1 MSGGGIV
8 IRKCETSQEFH
19 ACVAL
24 QREVWEEDPL
34 EIEPPTMFVVAANTG
49 GQVLGAFDGPKL
61 VAYILAVAGLHG
73 VTPYIHSHHAAVHA
87 GYRDRGIGRALKL
100 FQREEALSRGIR
112 LIEWTFDPLELRNA
126 HFNLNR
132 LGAIARQYRQ
142 NLYGVT
148 SSPLHRGIPT
158 DRLVAEWW
166 LDSRHVLAAARGEIV
181 GPANEVSSVEVP
193 LPLGRDQEL
202 TAELATT
209 TQVALRQGFTK
220 WFERGYAAVSVRS
233 TDESAYILVPWNDE
247 QNSTQINFRRNP

>member
-1 MSGGGIV
+1 MTSGGIV

-24 QREVWEEDPL
+24 QRDVWEEDPL
-34 EIEPPTMFVVAANTG
+34 EIEPATMFVVAANTG
-49 GQVLGAFDGPKL
+49 GQVLGAFDADKL

-87 GYRDRGIGRALKL
+87 GYRDRGIGRALKFL
-100 FQREEALSRGIR
+100 QREEALSRGIR

-166 LDSRHVLAAARGEIV
+166 LDSPRVIAAARGENIA
-181 GPANEVSSVEVP
+181 PPDDASSVEVP
-193 LPLGRDQEL
+193 LALRRDQTL

-209 TQVALRQGFTK
+209 AQAALRQGFAK
-220 WFERGYAAVSVRS
+220 WFERGYAAVAVRS
-233 TDESAYILVPWNDE
+233 TNESAYILVPWNDE
-247 QNSTQINFRRNP
+247 KKLN